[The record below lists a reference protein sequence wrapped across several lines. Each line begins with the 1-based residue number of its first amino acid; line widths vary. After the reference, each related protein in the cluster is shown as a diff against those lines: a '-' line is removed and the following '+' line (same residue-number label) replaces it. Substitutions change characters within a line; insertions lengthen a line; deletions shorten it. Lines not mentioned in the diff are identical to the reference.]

1 MSGELNL
8 VKLCVGV
15 EKVSDLAHWREFRA
29 AEARAKGVD
38 YVPHHITRM
47 WPRREEELLDGG
59 SLYWVFKGLILAR
72 QRIVR
77 LEEVIGEDG
86 IRRCSLVFDPQL
98 VLTEAHR
105 RRPFQ
110 GWRYLTKADAPKDI
124 GLYREDD
131 QEIPGALRAELSA
144 LGVL

>member
-15 EKVSDLAHWREFRA
+15 DKVSELAQWRDVRA
-29 AEARAKGVD
+29 AGARAIGVE
-38 YVPHHITRM
+38 YEPHHTTRM
-47 WPRREEELLDGG
+47 WPRRAEELLDGG

-77 LEEVIGEDG
+77 MDEAIGEDG
-86 IRRCSLVFDPQL
+86 IRRCRLVFDPEL
-98 VLTEAHR
+98 VLTEAHKK
-105 RRPFQ
+105 RPFQ

-124 GLYREDD
+124 GLYREDEE
-131 QEIPGALRAELSA
+131 EIPGALRAELSS

>member
-8 VKLCVGV
+8 VKLCVGA
-15 EKVSDLAHWREFRA
+15 EKVSDLVRWRDARA
-29 AEARAKGVD
+29 VEARANGIEYTPNHV
-38 YVPHHITRM
+38 TRM
-47 WPRREEELLDGG
+47 RPRREAELLDGG

-77 LEEVIGEDG
+77 LDEVIGEDG
-86 IRRCSLVFDPQL
+86 IRRCALIFEQDL
-98 VLTEAHR
+98 TLTEAHR

-124 GLYREDD
+124 GLYRED
-131 QEIPGALRAELSA
+131 QEEIPGVLRAELSA

>member
-15 EKVSDLAHWREFRA
+15 DKVSELAQWRDVRA
-29 AEARAKGVD
+29 AGARAIGVE
-38 YVPHHITRM
+38 YEPHHTTRM
-47 WPRREEELLDGG
+47 WPRRAEELLDGG
-59 SLYWVFKGLILAR
+59 SLFWVFKGLILAR

-77 LEEVIGEDG
+77 MDEAIGEDG
-86 IRRCSLVFDPQL
+86 IRRCRLIFDPEL

-105 RRPFQ
+105 KRPFQ

-124 GLYREDD
+124 GLYHEDEE
-131 QEIPGALRAELSA
+131 EIPGTLRAELSS

>member
-15 EKVSDLAHWREFRA
+15 EKVSELAEWREMRTA
-29 AEARAKGVD
+29 NARAMGMD

-72 QRIVR
+72 QRILR
-77 LEEVIGEDG
+77 LDEVIGEDG
-86 IRRCSLVFDPQL
+86 IRRCCLIFDPQL
-98 VLTEAHR
+98 VLTEAHK

-124 GLYREDD
+124 GLYREDEE
-131 QEIPGALRAELSA
+131 EIPGALRAELSS
-144 LGVL
+144 LGIL

>member
-15 EKVSDLAHWREFRA
+15 EKVSELAEWREMRTA
-29 AEARAKGVD
+29 NARAMGMD

-72 QRIVR
+72 QRILR
-77 LEEVIGEDG
+77 LDEVIGKDG
-86 IRRCSLVFDPQL
+86 IRRCCLIFDPQL
-98 VLTEAHR
+98 VLTEAHK

-110 GWRYLTKADAPKDI
+110 GWRYLNKADAPKDI
-124 GLYREDD
+124 GLYREDEE
-131 QEIPGALRAELSA
+131 EIPGALRAELSS

>member
-15 EKVSDLAHWREFRA
+15 DQVSELAQWRD
-29 AEARAKGVD
+29 ARASGARANGVE
-38 YVPHHITRM
+38 YEPHHTTRM
-47 WPRREEELLDGG
+47 WPRRAEELLDGG

-77 LEEVIGEDG
+77 MDEAIGEDG
-86 IRRCSLVFDPQL
+86 IRRCRLVFDPEL
-98 VLTEAHR
+98 VLTEAHKK
-105 RRPFQ
+105 RPFQ

-124 GLYREDD
+124 GLYREDEE
-131 QEIPGALRAELSA
+131 EIPGALRAELSS